1 MHSFDKIRIL
11 LLVSLR
17 TAHIIPGE
25 NDIIIIL
32 NFKLRK
38 LKTTQIE
45 YVFIIISPGDCCV
58 KIKN

>member
-45 YVFIIISPGDCCV
+45 YVFIII
-58 KIKN
+58 